1 VGREVARQLI
11 NAGEVFVVLD
21 VNPGPVQAA
30 RALGYLFLEEDASQ
44 DEVLR
49 KVHIERARA
58 LIACADSDVNN
69 VYVTLTARAANPN
82 LFIVARAA
90 QADAEPKLYKAG
102 ANRVVSPYVMAGR
115 HMAELAARPL
125 VADYLNLLF
134 DGQEI
139 DVQIQE
145 VVVDG
150 RSALSNRTIR
160 DVHEAVLDGAFVL
173 AMDRDG
179 TRTLHVGPDEVLRE
193 GDRLL
198 VVGSGA
204 QLRKLTTIK

>member
-1 VGREVARQLI
+1 
-11 NAGEVFVVLD
+11 
-21 VNPGPVQAA
+21 
-30 RALGYLFLEEDASQ
+30 
-44 DEVLR
+44 
-49 KVHIERARA
+49 
-58 LIACADSDVNN
+58 
-69 VYVTLTARAANPN
+69 

-90 QADAEPKLYKAG
+90 QANAEPKLYKAG

-125 VADYLNLLF
+125 IADYLNLLF

-145 VVVDG
+145 IAVDA
-150 RSALSNRTIR
+150 RSTLSNRTIR
-160 DVHEAVLDGAFVL
+160 DVHDTVLDGAFVL

-179 TRTLHVGPDEVLRE
+179 TRTLHVGPNEVLRE